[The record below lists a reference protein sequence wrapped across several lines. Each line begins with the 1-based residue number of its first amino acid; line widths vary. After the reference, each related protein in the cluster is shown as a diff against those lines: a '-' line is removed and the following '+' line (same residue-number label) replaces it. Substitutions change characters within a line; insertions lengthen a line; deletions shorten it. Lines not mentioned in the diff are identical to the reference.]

1 MKSLSCDPTRR
12 GEACCSAF
20 GSDDAFVGNQ
30 TSLPCRLCCRKSWR
44 GGKIRRCCIAKLLEI
59 TWHVAWAHYS
69 TYALPLFEA
78 AATEW
83 LIKELGCNVSFAS
96 NVQVRHSS
104 VRCAV
109 WCAASSATAIEIY
122 GMNIFEMN
130 LIASYWV
137 MNHVLIILVISTQVA
152 VSLSPSLLYFLY
164 LLRSIW
170 STCIWAP
177 AASLN
182 FLGSKIPKLQRTEA

>member
-1 MKSLSCDPTRR
+1 MLQKVLARWQDKKVLYSQT
-12 GEACCSAF
+12 A
-20 GSDDAFVGNQ
+20 GN
-30 TSLPCRLCCRKSWR
+30 
-44 GGKIRRCCIAKLLEI
+44 
-59 TWHVAWAHYS
+59 HMAWAHYS

-137 MNHVLIILVISTQVA
+137 MNHVLIILIISTQVA
-152 VSLSPSLLYFLY
+152 VSLSLSYTSCIFSGQYGRHAFGRQLLAWIFRISKSPNSNE
-164 LLRSIW
+164 LRLK
-170 STCIWAP
+170 TG
-177 AASLN
+177 
-182 FLGSKIPKLQRTEA
+182 GSR